1 MFVVC
6 KKAAHLS
13 LVHCDSQPVKTEIR
27 ACPKDRGCF
36 GHAPR
41 PGLSPTPSP
50 HRHPSVEGVHGVG
63 RHPGQ
68 PSWGT
73 DKAWHPPVLGSHQVA
88 PTAPLAQLRGPS
100 ALPAAATLASSGRSL
115 LGRSWQVGGHVAW
128 VASSGAMGQGKASG
142 DKKSRHTPPA
152 RPAWGGTSSL
162 TGSPAAG
169 WGLPTSRTSHKV

>member
-1 MFVVC
+1 MVC

-13 LVHCDSQPVKTEIR
+13 LVRCDSQPVKTEIR

-73 DKAWHPPVLGSHQVA
+73 DKAWHPPVTCWAATRWRPQHLWRGSGDPQPSQLPRPWPALDAAGSFLAGRWPCSLGG
-88 PTAPLAQLRGPS
+88 LRGHGTGQSQWGQEIKAHPS
-100 ALPAAATLASSGRSL
+100 STSC
-115 LGRSWQVGGHVAW
+115 LGR
-128 VASSGAMGQGKASG
+128 
-142 DKKSRHTPPA
+142 DIP
-152 RPAWGGTSSL
+152 L